1 MKNKNLQSEQLEYH
15 EGSNTWSPKKD
26 FLIGKIDFQYNENQ
40 SLGEPLIVIEG
51 IEISWDEF
59 ARTILIHEGF
69 YFRLKFIDPAD
80 ILSLDNNN
88 ETDNTFKSVTATSQL
103 H

>member
-15 EGSNTWSPKKD
+15 EGSNTWSRKKD

-80 ILSLDNNN
+80 ILMKLITRLN
-88 ETDNTFKSVTATSQL
+88 L
-103 H
+103 